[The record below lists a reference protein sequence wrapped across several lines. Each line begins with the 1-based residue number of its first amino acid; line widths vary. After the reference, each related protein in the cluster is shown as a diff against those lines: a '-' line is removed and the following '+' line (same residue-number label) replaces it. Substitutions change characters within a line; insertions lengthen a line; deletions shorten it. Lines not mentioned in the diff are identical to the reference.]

1 MPLGKTCEVPR
12 QRFKSW
18 RGSRASPSS
27 PRLLA
32 FAGDPSGCISVA
44 RVRGCPSAPEAGS
57 IPWCMFAVRKRKVVE
72 EKGIARLSL
81 GHPGHRLLR
90 RGFGLTRSRA
100 SRFSPRPVIDAGD
113 PSRREYHERRA
124 GLLLVGA
131 RSRFNPLPD
140 VGGDEKK
147 VVEEK
152 GIEPS
157 TPTLRTWCS
166 PS

>member
-1 MPLGKTCEVPR
+1 VKNEEMHGRTRPPPENIPR
-12 QRFKSW
+12 EA
-18 RGSRASPSS
+18 SRNSE
-27 PRLLA
+27 
-32 FAGDPSGCISVA
+32 GDQGRESY
-44 RVRGCPSAPEAGS
+44 R
-57 IPWCMFAVRKRKVVE
+57 RKKKKVVE

-90 RGFGLTRSRA
+90 RGNGLTRSRA
-100 SRFSPRPVIDAGD
+100 SRFSSCSSAPEAGSIPVFMVMTEN
-113 PSRREYHERRA
+113 R
-124 GLLLVGA
+124 
-131 RSRFNPLPD
+131 
-140 VGGDEKK
+140 K